1 MSKKK
6 IELVIP
12 ENEDRELDEISKKL
26 DDMVDDMFL
35 GEQPLDEEEKTL
47 LDLIYSR
54 KDVFYQSNK
63 AEHENA
69 DECREI
75 LHLRDPHQDDEK
87 TLEANKGKPT
97 LQLQTLKATFN
108 NVVADQMLSMPEA
121 KMIPETE
128 DMQEAADELQD
139 LVHHVIYVANDF
151 EETHHRRC
159 EDFYGPGTAIIE
171 TAWDPDMAY
180 GRGDIAVFRWP
191 IESFLWDPM
200 ADNIQ
205 DCRAVMKIA
214 WHPMSWY
221 KEHYP
226 KQYKYIGADD
236 EQDIGKTRG
245 QKESEH
251 SDDEDRAMLI
261 EYWWR
266 TYNAK
271 TRRYSINV
279 AYAAGHALL
288 EVHQNV
294 YMHGLYPFTIDVHDH
309 EEGKLTGQG
318 LVSELVSMMRY
329 INRYAAY
336 ADMNARMSSKGRLL
350 VKKSAGIDKEALTD
364 WTNDVI
370 EGDSIQT
377 DSIVWMHNQPFNS
390 VITTLM
396 TMLQSD
402 LKADSGANQFTRG
415 ETTGGIVSGKAIN
428 SLIQAGSKIASMRT
442 EQLKSGFKNIVE
454 QIVWLMAQFYDNGRT
469 VLITGKNKTITIDAK
484 KLFGRTGKGRINPPP
499 YTVQIEVS
507 SRDPQRVANRNQMFM
522 EAFTMAAQ
530 TPNPMRLSDLFRILN
545 LDGKENI
552 LPVIEENEHY
562 AEQMQAM
569 QQQIEEMQAML
580 EQTQAENDNLRSM
593 SSTMKNTLANIS
605 KRGGNNVKL
614 ASPNSDHTG
623 DAVVQQARNTLGLP
637 TGADLPT

>member
-1 MSKKK
+1 MAKKK
-6 IELVIP
+6 IELV

-35 GEQPLDEEEKTL
+35 GEQPLDEEEKAL

-191 IESFLWDPM
+191 IEAFLWDPM

-271 TRRYSINV
+271 THRYSINV

-288 EVHQNV
+288 EVHKNV

-350 VKKSAGIDKEALTD
+350 VKKSAGIDKDALTD

-454 QIVWLMAQFYDNGRT
+454 QIVWLMAQFYDDGRT
-469 VLITGKNKTITIDAK
+469 VLITGKNKTITVDTK

-580 EQTQAENDNLRSM
+580 EQTKAENDNLRSM
-593 SSTMKNTLANIS
+593 SSTMKNTLGNIS